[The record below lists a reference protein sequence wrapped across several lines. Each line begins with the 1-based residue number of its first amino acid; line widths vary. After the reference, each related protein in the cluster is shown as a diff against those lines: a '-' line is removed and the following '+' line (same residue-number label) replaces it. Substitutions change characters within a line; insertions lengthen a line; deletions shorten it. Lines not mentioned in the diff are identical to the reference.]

1 MSHGGNLSP
10 AGDSVGNRL
19 FCFQGGDKESPMKGI
34 ISRIESSF
42 SRVLASGEPSVSG
55 FIISRK
61 TVSFEINY
69 IDVLI
74 RGAGNICGNNFFV
87 FCRRGIINR
96 KSEII

>member
-1 MSHGGNLSP
+1 
-10 AGDSVGNRL
+10 
-19 FCFQGGDKESPMKGI
+19 MKGI
-34 ISRIESSF
+34 ISRIDSSF

-74 RGAGNICGNNFFV
+74 RKSRKHLRNNFFV
-87 FCRRGIINR
+87 FCSRGVINR

>member
-74 RGAGNICGNNFFV
+74 RKSRKHLRSNFFV
-87 FCRRGIINR
+87 FCSRGVINR